1 MRFARGDI
9 VTTSFHTKTTTEHRR
24 EIARVAQTRARIT
37 SALVAIG
44 KAPCVKNSERVR
56 RGASR
61 IGRQS
66 RRPYRRKGRHGRE
79 RLASPFGI
87 GCALPRARSFQII
100 PIRMKR
106 ATSVRKVALIMATVR
121 NASPAGRG
129 VTACLTRCGDWNR
142 SGSLCPRHHPC
153 PSRSVNKH
161 HAARRDAYSGNRDG
175 RHDAQSRGRAGT

>member
-61 IGRQS
+61 ISRQS

-129 VTACLTRCGDWNR
+129 VIACLAPCDDWG
-142 SGSLCPRHHPC
+142 SGSLPAPTPLPIALR
-153 PSRSVNKH
+153 
-161 HAARRDAYSGNRDG
+161 
-175 RHDAQSRGRAGT
+175 